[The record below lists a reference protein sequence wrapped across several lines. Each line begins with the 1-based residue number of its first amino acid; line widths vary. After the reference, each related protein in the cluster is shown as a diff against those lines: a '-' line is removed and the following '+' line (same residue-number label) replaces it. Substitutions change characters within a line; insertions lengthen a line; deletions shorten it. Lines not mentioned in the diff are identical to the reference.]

1 MNNSSPKT
9 DLYLITGFLGSGKTT
24 LLKRLL
30 RDFSEINVGV
40 IVNEFGKIG
49 IDGKLVERKNMDLIE
64 INNGSIFC
72 SCLENTFIK
81 GLIDL
86 LDYNLDKIFVET
98 SGLSDPTNLDKIIE
112 ETKNLIDN
120 EFNYK
125 GSICIVNANNFLKL
139 INTSQAVERQILF
152 SDLIIVNKNDL
163 VDEHKIKEVKNKIEK
178 LNQFAKIIST
188 SYCDFDLDT
197 IDNKIALDN
206 GLIKENKPKETINKK
221 SNRPFTYSFQF
232 KGTISKDGLIKFF
245 KDISDKI
252 FRAKGFV
259 HTIEG
264 WFYVDLIG
272 EEVNYNKV
280 KSKRDNSE
288 LVMLS
293 TEQTDIT
300 DWVQMK
306 WEYYK

>member
-1 MNNSSPKT
+1 MTNSKAKT

-24 LLKRLL
+24 LLKNFLKNY
-30 RDFSEINVGV
+30 SEIKVGV

-49 IDGKLVERKNMDLIE
+49 IDGKLVERENMDLIE

-72 SCLENTFIK
+72 SCLENAFIK

-112 ETKNLIDN
+112 ETKSLSDK

-152 SDLIIVNKNDL
+152 SDLIIINKNDL
-163 VDEHKIKEVKNKIEK
+163 VDKQKTKEVKNKIEK
-178 LNQFAKIIST
+178 LNQFANIIVT
-188 SYCDFDLDT
+188 NYCNFNLNS
-197 IDNKIALDN
+197 IDNKIAL
-206 GLIKENKPKETINKK
+206 ENDSINENRPKETINKK
-221 SNRPFTYSFQF
+221 NNRPFTYSFQF
-232 KGTISKDGLIKFF
+232 KGTISKDGLGKFF
-245 KDISDKI
+245 DDISDKI

-259 HTIEG
+259 KTEEG
-264 WFYVDLIG
+264 WYYVDLIG
-272 EEVNYNKV
+272 EEVNYNLV

-293 TEQTDIT
+293 TEQADIT
-300 DWVQMK
+300 DWVQKK